1 MQTFPSPAY
10 LVLLAPFGLNA
21 HLTGH
26 SIPDSDARST
36 KILNEWKRFFPVEG
50 KQAREKISKLND
62 QSNSKGDA
70 LPMIVEVTLGE
81 VKMLYPSSLVL
92 VSCGTTKCKFRS
104 EMLKSVTLLCDKSK
118 AFQITFFY
126 LTIYFEPCNEKY

>member
-1 MQTFPSPAY
+1 M
-10 LVLLAPFGLNA
+10 NA

-26 SIPDSDARST
+26 SIPDTDSRST

-50 KQAREKISKLND
+50 NQAGEKTSKCND
-62 QSNSKGDA
+62 HSNSKGDT

-92 VSCGTTKCKFRS
+92 VSCNAAKRK
-104 EMLKSVTLLCDKSK
+104 
-118 AFQITFFY
+118 
-126 LTIYFEPCNEKY
+126 